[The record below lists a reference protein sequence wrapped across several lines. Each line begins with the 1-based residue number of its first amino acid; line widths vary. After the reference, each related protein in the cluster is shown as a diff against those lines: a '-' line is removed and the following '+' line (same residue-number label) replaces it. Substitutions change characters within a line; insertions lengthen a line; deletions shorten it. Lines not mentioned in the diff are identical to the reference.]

1 MRNLVRPSRPLGPCI
16 ITEKGA
22 YILKSLEEQ
31 GRNRMKDE
39 LSIGRVAEMVRMNV
53 PTIRYY
59 EEIGLVPTALR
70 TEQNR
75 RVYKD
80 VDVRRLNFIRH
91 AKELGFDLDS
101 IRQLLALAGLPE
113 EPCEE
118 ADQIARAHLAD
129 VEHKIARLT
138 ALRKELRAMVE
149 NSDHGRIR
157 ECRVIEVLSRFGN
170 Q

>member
-1 MRNLVRPSRPLGPCI
+1 
-16 ITEKGA
+16 
-22 YILKSLEEQ
+22 
-31 GRNRMKDE
+31 MKDE

-59 EEIGLVPTALR
+59 EEIGLVPTAPR

-75 RVYKD
+75 RIYKEA
-80 VDVRRLNFIRH
+80 DVRRLNFIRH

-101 IRQLLALAGLPE
+101 IRQLLTLAGLPE

-129 VEHKIARLT
+129 VEHKIARLN

-149 NSDHGRIR
+149 SSDHGKIR